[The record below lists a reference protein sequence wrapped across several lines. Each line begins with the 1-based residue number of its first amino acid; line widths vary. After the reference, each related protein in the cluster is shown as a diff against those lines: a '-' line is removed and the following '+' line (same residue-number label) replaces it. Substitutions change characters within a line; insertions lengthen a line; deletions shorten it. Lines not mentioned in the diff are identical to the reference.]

1 LVKARF
7 CPFVLTG
14 LAQGLNV
21 KMRQMIKITAMPPG
35 VVNKSTLNRR
45 NYVKHKITATELD
58 VGQCTKSE
66 QMRWAVSVTNI
77 KM

>member
-1 LVKARF
+1 
-7 CPFVLTG
+7 
-14 LAQGLNV
+14 
-21 KMRQMIKITAMPPG
+21 MPPG